1 MEQEF
6 NSYDLAEHLMSQ
18 GFANADKGASVAASG
33 GNPGYSGNYGNPET
47 GYAANPCLTNHG
59 MSPTLASAESSPQY
73 EPGPGSWGAYN
84 KHQLS

>member
-18 GFANADKGASVAASG
+18 GFANADKGASVAAFG
-33 GNPGYSGNYGNPET
+33 GNPGYSGNYGNSET
-47 GYAANPCLTNHG
+47 GYATNPYLTNHG
-59 MSPTLASAESSPQY
+59 MSSTLASVESFPQY